1 MRSRTIREGS
11 VGLLLLLGIG
21 GFGVLLL
28 WLGGLTL
35 GEKSYQ
41 FVVDFIDAGGMQAG
55 APVRYRGVTVGQITE
70 INAGPKGV
78 AVTIEIAS
86 ADLVMPRDVVIETN
100 QSSFIGE
107 TSIDIT
113 PKPPVTVGANLA
125 KPLEPNCNPNLIIC
139 HKSRLQGAVGVSFN
153 ELIRSTVDFTN
164 RFSNPIFLENINSVV
179 KNTAAATQG
188 VTQLTQ
194 ELSTLSQSVRQE
206 LKTVSG
212 TTDTFRQTANQI
224 GSSVDRMANQVG
236 VLTNQ
241 VGATANQFSGTAN
254 QVSASAN
261 QLNLLATNLNDL
273 VVNNRSTLLSS
284 LENISQAST
293 ELRGSVTS
301 LGPLINQAQRGQFLN
316 NLETLS
322 ANALQASVRLRSLSE
337 GQFIS
342 NLETASANAAQA
354 SASLR
359 ELSDPTNIVLL
370 QQTLDSARS
379 TFQNA
384 QKITADLDELTGD
397 PSFRTNVKRLVNGLS
412 GLVSSTEQLQEQ
424 AQIAQNLVPL
434 AVAAERSVSAT
445 ANMALKKQ
453 TERFSPR
460 TARDT
465 PEPQKQFDAWGRPS
479 VNGSVAAEPVEREA
493 IP

>member
-41 FVVDFIDAGGMQAG
+41 FVVDFVDAGGMQVG

-113 PKPPVTVGANLA
+113 PKPPVTVGANVA
-125 KPLEPNCNPNLIIC
+125 KPLERNCNPDLIIC
-139 HKSRLQGAVGVSFN
+139 HKSRLQGAVGISFN
-153 ELIRSTVDFTN
+153 ELIRSTVEFTN

-179 KNTAAATQG
+179 KNTAAATEG

-206 LKTVSG
+206 LKNVTG

-236 VLTNQ
+236 ILTNQ
-241 VGATANQFSGTAN
+241 VGATANEFSGTAN

-261 QLNLLATNLNDL
+261 QLSRLATNLNDL
-273 VVNNRSTLLSS
+273 VVNNRSTLVSTLDNLS
-284 LENISQAST
+284 QTST
-293 ELRGSVTS
+293 ELRGTVRS
-301 LGPLINQAQRGQFLN
+301 LGPILNQAEQGQFLR

-322 ANALQASVRLRSLSE
+322 ANALQASVRLRSFSE
-337 GQFIS
+337 GQFIN

-359 ELSDPTNIVLL
+359 QLSDPSNIVLL

-412 GLVSSTEQLQEQ
+412 GLVSSTQQLQEQ
-424 AQIAQNLVPL
+424 TQIAQNLVPL
-434 AVAAERSVSAT
+434 VTAAEMSVTAT
-445 ANMALKKQ
+445 ENMALKKQ
-453 TERFSPR
+453 MERFNSAPALN
-460 TARDT
+460 TSA
-465 PEPQKQFDAWGRPS
+465 PQKQFDAWERPS
-479 VNGSVAAEPVEREA
+479 RSVATEPVKRES